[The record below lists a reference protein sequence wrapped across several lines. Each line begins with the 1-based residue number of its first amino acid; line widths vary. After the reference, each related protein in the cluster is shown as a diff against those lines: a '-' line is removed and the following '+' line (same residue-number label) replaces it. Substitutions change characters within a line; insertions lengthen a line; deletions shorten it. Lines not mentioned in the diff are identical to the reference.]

1 MKKVYLD
8 NAATTQLNQKVVDEM
23 TSVLV
28 SSYGNPSSTHFFG
41 RDSKTIIELSRKFIA
56 NMFKVKPKE
65 IFFTSGGTESN
76 NMIIKSCVEHGVE
89 RIITTKIEHKAVLN
103 PVLNLGHD
111 KKVEL
116 EFLNIDHEGNPD
128 VNELESLLLKP
139 KKTLVSLM
147 HINNEIGTMID
158 LKKIGSICHSHNA
171 MFHSDTVQTIGHFPL
186 DLSMINI
193 DFITCSA
200 HKFHGPKGVGFA
212 YINEKNKA
220 YPLIMGGEQERG
232 LRGGTESTHNIH
244 GLKIALEEAHKNL
257 LDDQKKVKSLKQLF
271 LKRIHESVEN
281 VEVNGNLNESS
292 YTILNLRFP
301 ITKDKKDLINF
312 KLELAGIACSSGSAC
327 QSGSSE
333 PSHVLS
339 EILTTEEMKK
349 ISIRFS
355 FSKFNSKNE
364 IIYAA
369 DSIKNILSEC

>member
-8 NAATTQLNQKVVDEM
+8 NAATTQLDPKVVDEM

-28 SSYGNPSSTHFFG
+28 NSFGNPSSTHFFG

-56 NMFKVKPKE
+56 QTFNVKPSE

-76 NMIIKSCVEHGVE
+76 NMIIKSCIKFGVE

-103 PVLNLGHD
+103 PILNLCS
-111 KKVEL
+111 KSKIEL
-116 EFLNIDHEGNPD
+116 EYLNVDSDGYPD
-128 VNELESLLLKP
+128 LNRLKSLLSKQQ
-139 KKTLVSLM
+139 KTLVSLM

-158 LKKIGSICHSHNA
+158 LDEIGNICNNPNTL
-171 MFHSDTVQTIGHFPL
+171 FHSDTVQTIGHFPL
-186 DLSMINI
+186 DLSSINI
-193 DFITCSA
+193 DFLTCSA
-200 HKFHGPKGVGFA
+200 HKFHGPKGVGFV

-220 YPLIMGGEQERG
+220 FPLIEGGEQERG
-232 LRGGTESTHNIH
+232 MRGGTESTHNIY
-244 GLKIALEEAHKNL
+244 GLKVALEESYKNL
-257 LDDQKKVKSLKQLF
+257 YDDQEKVKSLK
-271 LKRIHESVEN
+271 ESFSKEIFKSIDN
-281 VEVNGNLNESS
+281 VKVNGSFKKSS

-301 ITKDKKDLINF
+301 ISIDKKDLISF

-339 EILTTEEMKK
+339 EILSEDEMKK

-355 FSKFNSKNE
+355 FSKFNTKDE

-369 DSIKNILSEC
+369 DSVKKILSEC

>member
-8 NAATTQLNQKVVDEM
+8 NAATTQLDPKVVDEM

-28 SSYGNPSSTHFFG
+28 NSFGNPSSTHFFG

-56 NMFKVKPKE
+56 QTFNVKPSE

-76 NMIIKSCVEHGVE
+76 NMIIKSCIKFGVE

-103 PVLNLGHD
+103 PIINLCSNSGI
-111 KKVEL
+111 EL
-116 EFLNIDHEGNPD
+116 EYLNVNSDGYPD
-128 VNELESLLLKP
+128 LNRLKSLLSKQQ
-139 KKTLVSLM
+139 KTLVSLM

-158 LKKIGSICHSHNA
+158 LDEIGNICNNSNA
-171 MFHSDTVQTIGHFPL
+171 LFHSDTVQTIGHFPL
-186 DLSMINI
+186 DLSSINI
-193 DFITCSA
+193 DFLTCSA
-200 HKFHGPKGVGFA
+200 HKFHGPKGVGFV

-220 YPLIMGGEQERG
+220 FPLIEGGEQERG
-232 LRGGTESTHNIH
+232 MRGGTESTHNIY
-244 GLKIALEEAHKNL
+244 GLKVALEEAYKNL
-257 LDDQKKVKSLKQLF
+257 YDDQEKVKSLK
-271 LKRIHESVEN
+271 ESFSKEIFKSIDN
-281 VEVNGNLNESS
+281 VKVNGSFKKSS

-301 ITKDKKDLINF
+301 ISIDKKDLISF

-339 EILTTEEMKK
+339 EILSEDEMKK

-355 FSKFNSKNE
+355 FSKFNTKDE

-369 DSIKNILSEC
+369 DSVKKILSEC

>member
-8 NAATTQLNQKVVDEM
+8 NAATTQLDPKVVDEM

-28 SSYGNPSSTHFFG
+28 NSFGNPSSTHFFG

-56 NMFKVKPKE
+56 QSFNVKPSE

-76 NMIIKSCVEHGVE
+76 NMIIKSCIKFGVE

-103 PVLNLGHD
+103 PIINLCSNS
-111 KKVEL
+111 KIEL
-116 EFLNIDHEGNPD
+116 EYLNVDSDGYPD
-128 VNELESLLLKP
+128 LNRLKSLLSKQQ
-139 KKTLVSLM
+139 KTLVSLM

-158 LKKIGSICHSHNA
+158 LDEIGNICNNPNTL
-171 MFHSDTVQTIGHFPL
+171 FHSDTVQTIGHFPL
-186 DLSMINI
+186 DLSSINI
-193 DFITCSA
+193 DFLTCSA
-200 HKFHGPKGVGFA
+200 HKFHGPKGVGFV

-220 YPLIMGGEQERG
+220 FPLIEGGEQERG
-232 LRGGTESTHNIH
+232 MRGGTESTHNIY
-244 GLKIALEEAHKNL
+244 GLKVALEEAYKNL
-257 LDDQKKVKSLKQLF
+257 YDDQEKVKSLKDSF
-271 LKRIHESVEN
+271 SKEIFKSIDN
-281 VEVNGNLNESS
+281 VKVNGSFKKSS

-301 ITKDKKDLINF
+301 ISIDKKDLISF

-339 EILTTEEMKK
+339 EILSEDEMKK

-355 FSKFNSKNE
+355 FSKFNTKDE

-369 DSIKNILSEC
+369 DSVKKILSEC

>member
-1 MKKVYLD
+1 MYKR
-8 NAATTQLNQKVVDEM
+8 Q
-23 TSVLV
+23 
-28 SSYGNPSSTHFFG
+28 
-41 RDSKTIIELSRKFIA
+41 
-56 NMFKVKPKE
+56 
-65 IFFTSGGTESN
+65 
-76 NMIIKSCVEHGVE
+76 
-89 RIITTKIEHKAVLN
+89 VLN
-103 PVLNLGHD
+103 PILSLHNNQ
-111 KKVEL
+111 KVEL
-116 EFLNIDHEGNPD
+116 EFLSIDCEGNPD
-128 VNELESLLLKP
+128 LNELKSLLSKP

-158 LKKIGSICHSHNA
+158 LESIGSICHSHNA
-171 MFHSDTVQTIGHFPL
+171 LFHSDTVQTIGHFPL
-186 DLSMINI
+186 DLSLINI

-200 HKFHGPKGVGFA
+200 HKFHGPKGVGFT

-220 YPLIMGGEQERG
+220 FPLIEGGEQERG

-244 GLKIALEEAHKNL
+244 GLKIALEEAYKNL
-257 LDDQKKVKSLKQLF
+257 SDDQKKVKSLKELF
-271 LKRIHESVEN
+271 LEKIHESIEN
-281 VEVNGNLNESS
+281 VEINGNFNKSS

-301 ITKDKKDLINF
+301 IPNNKKDLINF

-339 EILTTEEMKK
+339 EILSQEEIKK

-369 DSIKNILSEC
+369 DSIKKILSEC

>member
-8 NAATTQLNQKVVDEM
+8 NAATTQINPKVIDEM
-23 TSVLV
+23 VAVLEN
-28 SSYGNPSSTHFFG
+28 SYGNPSSTHFFG

-56 NMFKVKPKE
+56 NTFNAKPKE

-76 NMIIKSCVEHGVE
+76 NMIIKSCIKHGVE

-103 PVLNLGHD
+103 PILSLYNNQ
-111 KKVEL
+111 KVEL
-116 EFLNIDHEGNPD
+116 EFLSIDCEGNPD
-128 VNELESLLLKP
+128 LNELKSLLSKP

-158 LKKIGSICHSHNA
+158 LESIGSICHSYNA
-171 MFHSDTVQTIGHFPL
+171 LFHSDTVQTIGHYPL
-186 DLSMINI
+186 DLSLINI

-200 HKFHGPKGVGFA
+200 HKFHGPKGVGFT

-220 YPLIMGGEQERG
+220 FPLIEGGEQERG
-232 LRGGTESTHNIH
+232 LRAGTESTHNIH
-244 GLKIALEEAHKNL
+244 GLKIALEEAYKNL
-257 LDDQKKVKSLKQLF
+257 SDDQKKVKSLKELF
-271 LKRIHESVEN
+271 LEKIHESIEN
-281 VEVNGNLNESS
+281 VEINGNFNKSS

-301 ITKDKKDLINF
+301 IPNNKKDLINF

-339 EILTTEEMKK
+339 QILSQEEIKK

-369 DSIKNILSEC
+369 DSIKKILSEF